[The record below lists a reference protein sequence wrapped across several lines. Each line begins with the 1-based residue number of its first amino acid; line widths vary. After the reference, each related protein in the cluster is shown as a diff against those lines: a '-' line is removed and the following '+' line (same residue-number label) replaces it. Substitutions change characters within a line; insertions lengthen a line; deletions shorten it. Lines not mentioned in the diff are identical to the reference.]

1 MRRIFSPLFKR
12 RRAQES
18 AEEAA
23 YLRTYECFRQ
33 ILAINDSTLQLIADI
48 DDRLLGQGPFNLE
61 PLFQRIRKA
70 VMEIFLMINNL
81 NEIAGGRFLRLHDA
95 LGRLQLELEAEIGEQ
110 RPAQPAGYVVPLSSL
125 RASDA
130 WLAGSKM
137 ANLGEVRA
145 LGFPVPEGFVITTEA
160 CRAFMSANRLWDKTV
175 RLECLLDAFTP
186 ALLDI
191 ACREVQQAILSAPIP
206 QPVRGAIDAAY
217 HELAG
222 DHEAL
227 VAMRSSAVGENASFA
242 GKYYTELNVTRGLLE
257 DSYRTVLA
265 SMFSADAILYRF
277 ERGLNDGRNEMA
289 VGCIRM
295 VEPRAS
301 GIMFSRAFDD
311 VTADRIVISSRA
323 GLNVGI
329 TAGLQGA
336 EEIVVGPDSELEG
349 ASRIL
354 HAGELLRLREI
365 ARALEAHFGGP
376 QDIEWAVDRRGT
388 VVVLQCRPMVFP
400 KRPAGECRREAIS
413 AEPLLA
419 GGMAACPGAGSG
431 PVYVVQ
437 SEADLE
443 RFPAGGVLVAR
454 HSSPVFSR
462 VMSHCSAIIT
472 EIGSPIGHMAILARE
487 FGVPS
492 VVGMKEALS
501 RLAPGEI
508 VTVDATN
515 TRVYAGNLLRAFEGA
530 AERFPLA
537 DSPVVQR
544 LKRVARLVT
553 PLHLSDPAAPEF
565 RPANCRS
572 LHDITRFVHEKV
584 YEVMFHLGDRARSS
598 RAHSFRLEAHLP
610 LEVRVLD
617 LGGGIARAAGTGDSV
632 RPSDIVSVPMQAFLE
647 GLLDPRIAWDQPR
660 PVSARGFMSVMG
672 ENIAGPPA
680 LSRGVGGASF
690 AVISDR
696 YMNFSTKAGY
706 HFSTLDVYCGQS
718 QNKNYIHFKFHGGG
732 AAMSRRLRRIAF
744 LAEVLAGLE
753 FKVQT
758 QGDYLTARL
767 DKYERDYIRAKLVAM
782 GRLTMCVRQ
791 LDMLM
796 DSDAKASA
804 LAQAFLRSDFSVF

>member
-12 RRAQES
+12 RRTQES
-18 AEEAA
+18 ADEAA

-160 CRAFMSANRLWDKTV
+160 CRAFMSTNRLWDKTV

-206 QPVRGAIDAAY
+206 QPVRGAIEAAY

-222 DHEAL
+222 GRETL

-311 VTADRIVISSRA
+311 VAADRIVISSRA

-336 EEIVVGPDSELEG
+336 EEIVFGPDSDPEG

-354 HAGELLRLREI
+354 HAGELMRLREI
-365 ARALEAHFGGP
+365 ARARSPF
-376 QDIEWAVDRRGT
+376 RRT
-388 VVVLQCRPMVFP
+388 
-400 KRPAGECRREAIS
+400 AGHRMGRRS
-413 AEPLLA
+413 
-419 GGMAACPGAGSG
+419 PGHDG
-431 PVYVVQ
+431 
-437 SEADLE
+437 
-443 RFPAGGVLVAR
+443 R
-454 HSSPVFSR
+454 
-462 VMSHCSAIIT
+462 
-472 EIGSPIGHMAILARE
+472 
-487 FGVPS
+487 
-492 VVGMKEALS
+492 
-501 RLAPGEI
+501 
-508 VTVDATN
+508 
-515 TRVYAGNLLRAFEGA
+515 
-530 AERFPLA
+530 
-537 DSPVVQR
+537 
-544 LKRVARLVT
+544 
-553 PLHLSDPAAPEF
+553 PAAP
-565 RPANCRS
+565 
-572 LHDITRFVHEKV
+572 
-584 YEVMFHLGDRARSS
+584 
-598 RAHSFRLEAHLP
+598 
-610 LEVRVLD
+610 
-617 LGGGIARAAGTGDSV
+617 
-632 RPSDIVSVPMQAFLE
+632 
-647 GLLDPRIAWDQPR
+647 
-660 PVSARGFMSVMG
+660 
-672 ENIAGPPA
+672 
-680 LSRGVGGASF
+680 
-690 AVISDR
+690 
-696 YMNFSTKAGY
+696 
-706 HFSTLDVYCGQS
+706 
-718 QNKNYIHFKFHGGG
+718 
-732 AAMSRRLRRIAF
+732 
-744 LAEVLAGLE
+744 
-753 FKVQT
+753 
-758 QGDYLTARL
+758 
-767 DKYERDYIRAKLVAM
+767 
-782 GRLTMCVRQ
+782 
-791 LDMLM
+791 
-796 DSDAKASA
+796 
-804 LAQAFLRSDFSVF
+804 